1 MRARGAAVLSL
12 SYQIVGPSRPTAL
25 SEGTGAVIPYI
36 IIAAV
41 VAQLFYA
48 QSMRTKGVL
57 R

>member
-1 MRARGAAVLSL
+1 MRARGGRGAQLKLSDRRTVP
-12 SYQIVGPSRPTAL
+12 VGM
-25 SEGTGAVIPYI
+25 SEGTGAVIPYV

-48 QSMRTKGVL
+48 QTMRTKGVL